1 LKSLQGLICK
11 CYARVLLQDYEEAA
25 KSKEEMMQIDT
36 GSGSTANKHEV
47 KFDNLY
53 DVLFNGAGQIKS
65 ESSLTKKVVIS
76 GDRLDFLE
84 NGQQPGGNVA
94 FVDTLGGAKAFEVD
108 KVKISKTFKLVNP
121 VPKFQSV
128 PATPQFIDLAGT
140 HLSYPS
146 LEEPLGKYKTAAGA
160 TGLFKKLTGFFGR

>member
-11 CYARVLLQDYEEAA
+11 CHAKVLLQDYEEEAR
-25 KSKEEMMQIDT
+25 SKEEMMQIDT
-36 GSGSTANKHEV
+36 GSGSTANKQEV

-84 NGQQPGGNVA
+84 NTQQPGGNVA
-94 FVDTLGGAKAFEVD
+94 FVDTLGGVKAFEVD

>member
-1 LKSLQGLICK
+1 
-11 CYARVLLQDYEEAA
+11 LLQDYEEEAR
-25 KSKEEMMQIDT
+25 SKEEMMQIDT

-84 NGQQPGGNVA
+84 NVQQPGGNVA

-128 PATPQFIDLAGT
+128 PATP
-140 HLSYPS
+140 
-146 LEEPLGKYKTAAGA
+146 
-160 TGLFKKLTGFFGR
+160 

>member
-1 LKSLQGLICK
+1 
-11 CYARVLLQDYEEAA
+11 
-25 KSKEEMMQIDT
+25 MQIDT

-84 NGQQPGGNVA
+84 NVQRPGGNVA

-128 PATPQFIDLAGT
+128 PATP
-140 HLSYPS
+140 
-146 LEEPLGKYKTAAGA
+146 
-160 TGLFKKLTGFFGR
+160 

>member
-1 LKSLQGLICK
+1 
-11 CYARVLLQDYEEAA
+11 
-25 KSKEEMMQIDT
+25 
-36 GSGSTANKHEV
+36 
-47 KFDNLY
+47 
-53 DVLFNGAGQIKS
+53 
-65 ESSLTKKVVIS
+65 
-76 GDRLDFLE
+76 
-84 NGQQPGGNVA
+84 
-94 FVDTLGGAKAFEVD
+94 LGGAKAFEVD

-146 LEEPLGKYKTAAGA
+146 LEEPLGKFKSAGGA